1 MFEDHFDE
9 LEKICL
15 EAYGGNSELFDNE
28 FLRPMCWLLQEL
40 KTAAEVCVV
49 CLNIIQHTEWL
60 STAEIWNMW
69 SYRLIRLLYYSVKTF
84 SEKDLSCETQDLVL
98 YSIFWQYTIPPLYCV
113 CSTPLL
119 FHNLFM
125 SISFGFVFSSLLT
138 LSYPEPLP

>member
-49 CLNIIQHTEWL
+49 RLPVNIIQHTEWL
-60 STAEIWNMW
+60 STAEIWNMR
-69 SYRLIRLLYYSVKTF
+69 SYTLSRLL
-84 SEKDLSCETQDLVL
+84 
-98 YSIFWQYTIPPLYCV
+98 
-113 CSTPLL
+113 
-119 FHNLFM
+119 
-125 SISFGFVFSSLLT
+125 
-138 LSYPEPLP
+138 